1 MGRPDEEDVFPL
13 GIDDDE
19 DAALDDDDEWDD
31 DEVYAPGP
39 DARDRDLMDGTWEER
54 YYTGRERQFDWTN
67 VLIALALLA
76 LVALVVPGLLVAFG

>member
-19 DAALDDDDEWDD
+19 DADVDEEWDE

-39 DARDRDLMDGTWEER
+39 DARDRDLMDGSWEER
-54 YYTGRERQFDWTN
+54 YYTGRVRQFDWTN

-76 LVALVVPGLLVAFG
+76 LIGLVVPGLLVAFG